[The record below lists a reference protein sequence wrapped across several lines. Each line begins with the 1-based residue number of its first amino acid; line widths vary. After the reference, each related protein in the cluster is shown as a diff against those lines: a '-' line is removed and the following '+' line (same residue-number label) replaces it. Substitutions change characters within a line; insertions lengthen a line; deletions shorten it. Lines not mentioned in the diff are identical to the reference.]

1 MMENKFDNMTKFV
14 RWFQTFAPP
23 ISLGLFFGGIV
34 YMFMPNATGQKTA
47 IGLTIIGIVSAIVIV
62 AIRVY
67 TKKGPA
73 YFYNPKKR

>member
-1 MMENKFDNMTKFV
+1 MENKFDNMTNFV

-34 YMFMPNATGQKTA
+34 YMFMPNVTGQLIA
-47 IGLTIIGIVSAIVIV
+47 LGLSITGIVAAIVIV
-62 AIRVY
+62 AVRVY

-73 YFYNPKKR
+73 FFYNPKKR

>member
-1 MMENKFDNMTKFV
+1 MENKFDNMTSFV

-23 ISLGLFFGGIV
+23 ISLGFFFGGIV
-34 YMFMPNATGQKTA
+34 YIFMPNATGQKIA
-47 IGLTIIGIVSAIVIV
+47 ISLAITGIVAAIVIV
-62 AIRVY
+62 AVRVY